1 MISKNDKYLKG
12 KKSIALLLILLL
24 IGFGVVYPNFIAD
37 RNVNDSVSITD
48 NKTPLASGKDK
59 SNKADAVSNSSSVIN
74 AANNAINSNTVRTNT
89 ISRLSADSIMSNP
102 IVKPIQNNNS
112 VSNVSGKDIITSSDS
127 NKEEVKPEVPSD
139 LENEVVT
146 PEQPIIPDNEEETQI
161 PEEPSKPALTAKDGI
176 EWLEKQLNA
185 EGSDLY
191 NYFHGGKGDT
201 FNGSLD
207 SNGYNFAP
215 NVNEALLKE
224 FGLDNM
230 DSITYRIWKDK
241 ASGQYNIFWAD
252 CGIKNNNN
260 GEAIESTVTK
270 YNTKDKVYIEGTAT
284 VKAKNDGNS
293 NLNII
298 DGSSFKE
305 TVKEKS
311 VNSVKTIKIAEEK
324 ASENSS
330 KANIIKDEKKS
341 DNEQVVET
349 AEASNEEAEAINENT
364 TNKEEV
370 ISSENNCEEALAKEP
385 AISEEQSE
393 QAENIAENQNAD
405 VVISE
410 ME

>member
-59 SNKADAVSNSSSVIN
+59 SNKADAVSSYSSVIN
-74 AANNAINSNTVRTNT
+74 AANNAINSNTVRTNA

-330 KANIIKDEKKS
+330 KAGIIKDEKKS

-370 ISSENNCEEALAKEP
+370 ISSENNCEEALAEEP

>member
-59 SNKADAVSNSSSVIN
+59 SNKADAVSSYSSVIN

-176 EWLEKQLNA
+176 EWLEKQLSA

-311 VNSVKTIKIAEEK
+311 ANSIKTIKIAEEK

-330 KANIIKDEKKS
+330 KADIIKDEKKS

-370 ISSENNCEEALAKEP
+370 ISSENNCEEALAEEP